1 MGDAPAIGAGALESG
16 VGPAAGAEGARG
28 KAGLPELFVTLQAL
42 NPCFPP
48 TPLRT
53 PTPDSK
59 PPGSALM
66 ASETVRKIGF
76 TGSTAVGK
84 SLMAQAANV
93 RAGQGRGLRVGGRAR
108 RLWPVRIPW

>member
-1 MGDAPAIGAGALESG
+1 
-16 VGPAAGAEGARG
+16 
-28 KAGLPELFVTLQAL
+28 
-42 NPCFPP
+42 
-48 TPLRT
+48 
-53 PTPDSK
+53 
-59 PPGSALM
+59 M